1 MKSLHIRDLDEATLD
16 GLKKRAARHRR
27 SLQKEVQWLLEQAAL
42 MIPDIQEEN
51 EAPKLSLHTIQ
62 SNGQKTNRWDRE
74 SIYQDNG
81 R

>member
-42 MIPDIQEEN
+42 MAPNAPLEN
-51 EAPKLSLHTIQ
+51 ETPKLSLHTIRSEGQ
-62 SNGQKTNRWDRE
+62 STNRWDRA
-74 SIYQDNG
+74 SIYQDDG

>member
-1 MKSLHIRDLDEATLD
+1 MKSLHIRDIDETTLD

-42 MIPDIQEEN
+42 MAPNAPLEN
-51 EAPKLSLHTIQ
+51 EAPKLNLHTVHR
-62 SNGQKTNRWDRE
+62 NGNSTTRWNRE
-74 SIYQDNG
+74 SIYQDDG